1 MDIRNRLNLGIDK
14 TSKNLLL
21 IFPDS
26 RTKELFK
33 KYFGDIEMILLTSQN
48 LFHKLDGLRYREYK
62 FLNRDIVY
70 KLIDEVRRTN
80 EDM

>member
-21 IFPDS
+21 IFSDS
-26 RTKELFK
+26 KTKELFK

-48 LFHKLDGLRYREYK
+48 LFHKLDGLRYKEYK
-62 FLNRDIVY
+62 FLNREIVY
-70 KLIDEVRRTN
+70 KMVNEIIDIN
-80 EDM
+80 L